1 MIEPQ
6 SGMIAE
12 TVFQQIEMTLN
23 TIALLLV
30 VILIIAAVGVARLGR
45 ITKALSKKETREQQA
60 MGPATINEPPLPPPL
75 KLTAK
80 DLGESEGMAA
90 RNALATEGLFKPK
103 RGD

>member
-1 MIEPQ
+1 
-6 SGMIAE
+6 MIAE

-23 TIALLLV
+23 MIALLLV
-30 VILIIAAVGVARLGR
+30 VILIIAAVGVALLGR

-60 MGPATINEPPLPPPL
+60 MRPAAINEPPLPPPL

-80 DLGESEGMAA
+80 DIEESEGMAA
-90 RNALATEGLFKPK
+90 RNALATGGLFKPK